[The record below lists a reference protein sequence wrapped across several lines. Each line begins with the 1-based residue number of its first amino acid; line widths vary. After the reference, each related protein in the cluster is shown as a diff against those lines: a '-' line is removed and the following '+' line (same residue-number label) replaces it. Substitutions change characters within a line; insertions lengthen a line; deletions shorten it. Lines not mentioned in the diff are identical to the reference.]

1 MISAQLNALSKR
13 SEVTIQGMAIL
24 DIFPN
29 KSKEQTF
36 FSILFCLW
44 KNSTLMSPHTGNG
57 WGNSKEPLLFDE
69 FLLKVPMAVSCNV
82 ALVCNCLLPLG
93 MMYIFNAQWSRAKV
107 GAFFSPKK
115 SPPTL
120 KSTLATS
127 RNPVQIHS
135 NHRCERLSLEE
146 E

>member
-57 WGNSKEPLLFDE
+57 WGNSKYMNLSSRRVGPELE
-69 FLLKVPMAVSCNV
+69 E
-82 ALVCNCLLPLG
+82 
-93 MMYIFNAQWSRAKV
+93 YIFTFSWQTTNWGSAWSN
-107 GAFFSPKK
+107 
-115 SPPTL
+115 TY
-120 KSTLATS
+120 
-127 RNPVQIHS
+127 
-135 NHRCERLSLEE
+135 
-146 E
+146 